1 MKIIDREY
9 GRGKLRII
17 IFIILIFLS
26 LSKLPLSAQQERRDI
41 PAIRDRLFYGGS
53 MGLQFGSLTDIQLSP
68 VIGFW
73 ILPRLSVAIGP
84 DYEFLKNSYNGKTD
98 IIGGSAYTQ
107 IVVIQDINNLIPIG
121 MHYGIFLQA
130 EDELLSLESL
140 YWKMPPVSSERFFI
154 NTPLAGAGL
163 SQPIGKRAS
172 LNLAV
177 LWTLE
182 TPEYDI
188 YSNPEIRISFTF

>member
-1 MKIIDREY
+1 MKITDREY
-9 GRGKLRII
+9 GHGKHGII
-17 IFIILIFLS
+17 KFIVLIFILLAT
-26 LSKLPLSAQQERRDI
+26 LPLSAQQERRDI
-41 PAIRDRLFYGGS
+41 PVLRDRLFYGGS
-53 MGLQFGSLTDIQLSP
+53 MGLQFGGITDIQLSP
-68 VIGFW
+68 VIGLW
-73 ILPRLSVAIGP
+73 VLPRLSIAVGP
-84 DYEFLKNSYNGKTD
+84 DYRFYKDNHGRTVIY
-98 IIGGSAYTQ
+98 GGSAFTQ
-107 IVVIQDINNLIPIG
+107 IVVIQDLNNLIPIG

-140 YWKMPPVSSERFFI
+140 YWKLTPVNSERFFI
-154 NTPLAGAGL
+154 NTPLAGVGL